1 MNVDDVIRTGRADK
15 EFLAVW
21 YDASTDYHYQPMGSY
36 LVYVRDHLRTL
47 LESGRSVTF
56 ETDHG
61 DLEIRTV
68 EELRAWMQANLCQD
82 YRDRY

>member
-1 MNVDDVIRTGRADK
+1 MTIADVLRTGRADRA
-15 EFLAVW
+15 FLANW
-21 YDASTDYHYQPMGSY
+21 YDASTDYHYQPMGSHV
-36 LVYVRDHLRTL
+36 VYVRDHLQTL
-47 LESGRSVTF
+47 LESGRSVIF

-68 EELRAWMQANLCQD
+68 EELRAWMQENLCQD